1 MEGLLV
7 MSAKE
12 RERLKIF
19 LRVKR
24 GELQQKEAAALCRLD
39 YRYLRRLY
47 QRYCKQGDRGL
58 VHQGRGRPSNRARST
73 EFKAAVLA
81 RYQERYPDFGPTLA
95 AEKLTLDGLVVDH
108 ETLRHW
114 LMKAGL
120 WQRRRKRKRHRSW
133 RERRA
138 HFGELVQLDGS
149 HHQWFEKR
157 AGKCCLMNMVDD
169 AQGTTLSWLAE
180 EETIFAA
187 MQLLWLWIERYGIP
201 QSLYTDKKNVYVIDE
216 KTRQMAADSGLEVLT
231 QFGRACKQ
239 LGIEI
244 ITAHSPQAKGRVER
258 NHGTYQDR
266 LVKEL
271 RLAEISTIEAGNQF
285 LQSSYCEEI
294 NTKFAVA
301 PRARADYHRS
311 AKGYDLASIFCIE
324 EERCLT
330 TDWTVRFA
338 NQHYQLQPLHKAAIG
353 KGTVLV
359 RRYLNGELHFCYRE
373 RDLPY
378 TLLPERPKPKTVNK
392 KKNKRRSGPSNIKP
406 YVPPANHAWRNFQF
420 GKGTALGSL
429 SPRLPADQNSG
440 SEGFSK

>member
-1 MEGLLV
+1 V
-7 MSAKE
+7 VSCNKRKRPHSAVWTIAICGNCIGVIANKAIAVWCI
-12 RERLKIF
+12 K
-19 LRVKR
+19 
-24 GELQQKEAAALCRLD
+24 AAGNHRT
-39 YRYLRRLY
+39 
-47 QRYCKQGDRGL
+47 
-58 VHQGRGRPSNRARST
+58 GRGRQSSKRKYWLAIRS
-73 EFKAAVLA
+73 VI
-81 RYQERYPDFGPTLA
+81 DFGPTLA
-95 AEKLTLDGLVVDH
+95 AEKLTLDGLEVDH
-108 ETLRHW
+108 ETLRGW
-114 LMKAGL
+114 LIKAGL

-169 AQGTTLSWLAE
+169 AQGTTLSWLAK

-216 KTRQMAADSGLEVLT
+216 RTRQIAADSGLEVLT

-271 RLAEISTIEAGNQF
+271 RLAELSTIEAGNQF
-285 LQSSYCEEI
+285 LQSSYCDQI
-294 NTKFAVA
+294 NEKFAVA

-311 AKGYDLASIFCIE
+311 AAGYDLASIFCIE
-324 EERCLT
+324 EERSVT
-330 TDWTVRFA
+330 ADWTVRFA
-338 NQHYQLQPLHKAAIG
+338 NQYYQLQPWDKTAVG

-359 RRYLNGELHFCYRE
+359 RRYLNGELHFCYRD

-378 TLLPERPKPKTVNK
+378 TLLPERPKPKTVVK
-392 KKNKRRSGPSNIKP
+392 KKNKSRSVSISEP
-406 YVPPANHAWRNFQF
+406 YVPPTDHVWRSFQF
-420 GKGTALGSL
+420 GKGPPWA
-429 SPRLPADQNSG
+429 R
-440 SEGFSK
+440 

>member
-1 MEGLLV
+1 MEGLFV

-39 YRYLRRLY
+39 YRHLRRLY
-47 QRYCKQGDRGL
+47 RRYCKQGDRGL
-58 VHQGRGRPSNRARST
+58 VHQGRGQPSNRARSA
-73 EFKAAVLA
+73 EFQAKVLA

-108 ETLRHW
+108 ETLRGW
-114 LMKAGL
+114 LKKAGL

-169 AQGTTLSWLAE
+169 AQGTTLSWLAK

-216 KTRQMAADSGLEVLT
+216 KTRQLAAESGLEVLT

-271 RLAEISTIEAGNQF
+271 RLAELSTIEAGNQF
-285 LQSSYCEEI
+285 LQSSYCDQI
-294 NTKFAVA
+294 NAKFAVA

-311 AKGYDLASIFCIE
+311 AAGYDLASIFCIE
-324 EERCLT
+324 EERSVT
-330 TDWTVRFA
+330 ADWTVRFA
-338 NQHYQLQPLHKAAIG
+338 NQYYQLQPWHKQPWARARCWCGAILMVSYIFVIAIVICL
-353 KGTVLV
+353 T
-359 RRYLNGELHFCYRE
+359 RSYRN
-373 RDLPY
+373 DQNQ
-378 TLLPERPKPKTVNK
+378 KPSLTRKTKSAMAPV
-392 KKNKRRSGPSNIKP
+392 PSNHLCHQQIMCGAVFNLAKD
-406 YVPPANHAWRNFQF
+406 R
-420 GKGTALGSL
+420 LGL
-429 SPRLPADQNSG
+429 VEPKATQRPETQLRG
-440 SEGFSK
+440 LF

>member
-1 MEGLLV
+1 
-7 MSAKE
+7 
-12 RERLKIF
+12 
-19 LRVKR
+19 
-24 GELQQKEAAALCRLD
+24 
-39 YRYLRRLY
+39 
-47 QRYCKQGDRGL
+47 
-58 VHQGRGRPSNRARST
+58 
-73 EFKAAVLA
+73 
-81 RYQERYPDFGPTLA
+81 
-95 AEKLTLDGLVVDH
+95 
-108 ETLRHW
+108 
-114 LMKAGL
+114 
-120 WQRRRKRKRHRSW
+120 
-133 RERRA
+133 
-138 HFGELVQLDGS
+138 VQLDGS
-149 HHQWFEKR
+149 HHRWFEKR

-187 MQLLWLWIERYGIP
+187 MKLLWLWIERYGIP

-216 KTRQMAADSGLEVLT
+216 KTRQIAADSGLEVLT

-271 RLAEISTIEAGNQF
+271 RLAEISTIAAGNQF
-285 LQSSYCEEI
+285 LQSSYCDQI
-294 NTKFAVA
+294 NQKFAVA

-311 AKGYDLASIFCIE
+311 VEGYDLASIFCIE
-324 EERCLT
+324 EERCVT

-338 NQHYQLQPLHKAAIG
+338 NQYYQLQPWHKAAVG

-392 KKNKRRSGPSNIKP
+392 KKSKKRGGASNIKP
-406 YVPPANHAWRNFQF
+406 YVPPANHAWRSFEF
-420 GKGTALGSL
+420 GKGPPWA
-429 SPRLPADQNSG
+429 R
-440 SEGFSK
+440 

>member
-1 MEGLLV
+1 
-7 MSAKE
+7 
-12 RERLKIF
+12 
-19 LRVKR
+19 
-24 GELQQKEAAALCRLD
+24 
-39 YRYLRRLY
+39 
-47 QRYCKQGDRGL
+47 
-58 VHQGRGRPSNRARST
+58 
-73 EFKAAVLA
+73 
-81 RYQERYPDFGPTLA
+81 
-95 AEKLTLDGLVVDH
+95 VDH
-108 ETLRHW
+108 ETLRGW
-114 LMKAGL
+114 LIKAGL

-157 AGKCCLMNMVDD
+157 GGKCCLMNMVDD

-187 MQLLWLWIERYGIP
+187 MQLLWLWIEAYGIP

-216 KTRQMAADSGLEVLT
+216 KTRQIAAESGLEVLT

-285 LQSSYCEEI
+285 LQASYCDQI
-294 NTKFAVA
+294 NQKFAVT
-301 PRARADYHRS
+301 PRAQADYHRA

-324 EERCLT
+324 EERSVT

-338 NQHYQLQPLHKAAIG
+338 NQYYQLQPLQRAALG

-359 RRYLNGELHFCYRE
+359 RRYLNGELHFCYRD

-378 TLLPERPKPKTVNK
+378 TLLPERPKPKTVVN
-392 KKNKRRSGPSNIKP
+392 KKNKRSSVSISEP
-406 YVPPANHAWRNFQF
+406 YVPPANHVWRSFQF
-420 GKGTALGSL
+420 GKGPPWA
-429 SPRLPADQNSG
+429 R
-440 SEGFSK
+440 